1 VDPLRRRR
9 AVVAVVIAA
18 GVASQAALVA
28 GAGADTPPPTPVP
41 PHGSLSPFPS
51 VLDTPADPT
60 ERPSA
65 DAASVVLADLDTG
78 EILFAKNPDRHR
90 PIASVTKIMTA
101 LLVLER
107 TSPSDIVTVAPEAV
121 PPKDRRGLSELGL
134 VAGERLTV
142 RDLLYALLLQSAN
155 DAAVALADAVS
166 GTEQRF
172 VVAMNARAR
181 RLGMDE
187 THFLSPNGLDD
198 RGYSS
203 ARDLVILTRAAY
215 ASSPLFARISTTR
228 FYEIPS
234 PHGPPRE
241 IQNRD
246 VMLWLYPGTIGGKTG
261 YTAAAGQ
268 CVVAAAQ
275 RGGRRLVAVVLGSG
289 SEPFSEAASLL
300 DYGFGAFTR
309 STLVQPHEALSVDLP
324 GGSVTAEA
332 TAGLTALVPTASVDR
347 ATRQVV
353 LAKGV
358 AFPPA
363 PGERIGT
370 LRVSTPSLVLG
381 NVALV
386 VTRVPPPAPPDE
398 QGPWWRRAA
407 SSVARAASGVL
418 HAVLG

>member
-9 AVVAVVIAA
+9 AVAAAVIAVGLA
-18 GVASQAALVA
+18 VQAALAA

-41 PHGSLSPFPS
+41 PHGSLSPFPT
-51 VLDTPADPT
+51 VLHTPADPS

-65 DAASVVLADLDTG
+65 DAASVVLADLDAG

-107 TSPSDIVTVAPEAV
+107 TSPSDVVTVAPEAV

-155 DAAVALADAVS
+155 DAAVALADQVS
-166 GTEQRF
+166 GSEQRF

-181 RLGMDE
+181 RLGMDD
-187 THFLSPNGLDD
+187 TRFFSSNGLDD

-203 ARDLVILTRAAY
+203 ARDLVTLTRAAY
-215 ASSPLFARISTTR
+215 ASSPLFAQISTTR

-261 YTAAAGQ
+261 YTAAAGN
-268 CVVAAAQ
+268 CVVTAAQ
-275 RGGRRLVAVVLGSG
+275 RAGRRLVAVVLGSVG
-289 SEPFSEAASLL
+289 EPFSAAASLL
-300 DYGFGAFTR
+300 DYGFSAFTR
-309 STLVQPHEALSVDLP
+309 STFVRPNETLAVELP

-332 TAGLTALVPTASVDR
+332 VDGLTALVPTASVDHT
-347 ATRQVV
+347 TRKVV
-353 LAKGV
+353 LTEGA

-381 NVALV
+381 TVPLV
-386 VTRVPPPAPPDE
+386 VTRVPPPVPPAE

-418 HAVLG
+418 RAALD

>member
-1 VDPLRRRR
+1 VGPLRRRR
-9 AVVAVVIAA
+9 AIAAIAVVI
-18 GVASQAALVA
+18 GIASQAALAA

-41 PHGSLSPFPS
+41 PHGSLSPFPT
-51 VLDTPADPT
+51 VLHTPADPS
-60 ERPSA
+60 ERPSP

-78 EILFAKNPDRHR
+78 QILFAKNPDRPR

-107 TSPSDIVTVAPEAV
+107 ANPSDIVTVAPEAV
-121 PPKDRRGLSELGL
+121 PPQDRRGLSELGL

-155 DAAVALADAVS
+155 DAAVALADHVAGS
-166 GTEQRF
+166 EQRF

-181 RLGMDE
+181 RLGMHE
-187 THFLSPNGLDD
+187 TRFFSSNGLDD

-203 ARDLVILTRAAY
+203 ARDLVTLTRAAY
-215 ASSPLFARISTTR
+215 ASSPLFAQISTTR

-246 VMLWLYPGTIGGKTG
+246 VMLWLYPGAIGGKTG
-261 YTAAAGQ
+261 YTSAAGE
-268 CVVAAAQ
+268 CVVAAAE

-289 SEPFSEAASLL
+289 SEPFSAAASLL
-300 DYGFGAFTR
+300 DYGFSAFTR
-309 STLVQPHEALSVDLP
+309 STFVRPHEALTVGLP

-332 TAGLTALVPTASVDR
+332 ASGLTALVPTASVDR
-347 ATRQVV
+347 ATRSVV
-353 LAKGV
+353 LADGV

-363 PGERIGT
+363 PGERIGS
-370 LRVSTPSLVLG
+370 LRIATPSLVLG
-381 NVALV
+381 SVPLI
-386 VTRVPPPAPPDE
+386 VTSVPPPTPPDE

-407 SSVARAASGVL
+407 SSVAGAASGVL
-418 HAVLG
+418 HAMLD